1 MLSDFPILS
10 DLFYRIKSMCGYDV
24 TRTYLVIND
33 RCRYNSGFW
42 CRDNKGNSTGTDTF
56 GLSCFPYSLTDSVL
70 NTYCNLQV
78 QNTIPTFEPTNQS
91 IISKV
96 SFISG
101 VIDWKVSAILHE
113 LFYSV
118 ADGSLLNDYVLN
130 PKKYNE
136 NKICINELPDVLK
149 EHNQDNFIGSIQTVL
164 KYSLY
169 SALFLVS
176 VYVGFNIWKMYK

>member
-24 TRTYLVIND
+24 TRTYLIIND

-56 GLSCFPYSLTDSVL
+56 GLSCFPYTLTDSVL

-78 QNTIPTFEPTNQS
+78 QNTIPTFEPTNKS

-101 VIDWKVSAILHE
+101 VIEWKVSAILHE

-118 ADGSLLNDYVLN
+118 ADGSLLNDYVFFASFSSLAMN
-130 PKKYNE
+130 HLDFYHLLKQFHSPLEVLQTFLQVHAPKLAK
-136 NKICINELPDVLK
+136 
-149 EHNQDNFIGSIQTVL
+149 F
-164 KYSLY
+164 
-169 SALFLVS
+169 
-176 VYVGFNIWKMYK
+176 